1 MRILILLLFSFFLS
15 SAAIAQSSF
24 LPKNLGGSVNSVYD
38 DVNPVISPDGTTLFF
53 VRANH
58 PENTLGERDSE
69 DIWSSSQ
76 STDGTWSPAQRIENL
91 NIGRYNAVLSV
102 AADGQ
107 SLLLNGVYNKKG
119 NIWKKRGLSVSYKNL
134 SNWTTPE
141 RLKVKKLS
149 KKNRG
154 MKSNGAMSADG
165 KYIVLSY
172 SKIYNGEKNNLYI
185 IEKKSNGKWRR
196 PIKINK
202 LNTAAK
208 EEAPF
213 LSADGKTIFFAS
225 NRKDEFNIYKS
236 ERTGLDIK
244 TWSKPI
250 PLSDTINSDGWDSYF
265 KTNAKGN
272 WAYFSSTNKS
282 IGGADIYKIK
292 LFEESPFVIASGT
305 VLNSKTLLPL
315 IGKSFTVLVDGKP
328 ADSLKINTDSATYSL
343 KLPLGKSYSLSPFV
357 TNYVAKSSLLDV
369 STVKEFTKSKIDLQ
383 ATPLPYVLVKGK
395 LLLRDTGMPVPASA
409 NPKVLINNLLDDS
422 LKLDVNEATYEVKLK
437 HGAVY
442 ELHAEAT
449 KHEPEPHKLDLS
461 KIEEYEEITQNLF
474 LIEKKMAIVTGKVLD
489 KKTNK
494 PLAKLSAARINVEGL
509 SSVLAKIDTITG
521 EYELKLPLA
530 SSYTI
535 NAAAPNYYPMYEIV
549 QTGSESTN
557 VKIYKDLTI
566 IPIEVGQSIRLNN
579 IFFDPNKSILKPA
592 SFPELDRVADF
603 LTTTPDLKIEIAG
616 HTDNVGT
623 APANLT
629 LSLNRAKAVTDYVI
643 KKGISKDRV
652 LAKGYGLTK
661 PVASN
666 KTKEGKAQNRRVEF
680 TVLDK

>member
-1 MRILILLLFSFFLS
+1 MRILTLFLFSFFLS
-15 SAAIAQSSF
+15 SVAIAQSSF
-24 LPKNLGGSVNSVYD
+24 LPKNLGSSVNSVYD
-38 DVNPVISPDGTTLFF
+38 DINPVISRDGSTLFF
-53 VRANH
+53 VRVNH
-58 PENTLGERDSE
+58 PENTFGERDSE
-69 DIWSSSQ
+69 DIWCSSQ
-76 STDGTWSPAQRIENL
+76 NSDGTWSPAKRIENL

-119 NIWKKRGLSVSYKNL
+119 NIWKKRGLSVAYKSL

-185 IEKKSNGKWRR
+185 AEKKSNGKWRR
-196 PIKINK
+196 PIKISK

-225 NRKDEFNIYKS
+225 NRKDGFNIYKS
-236 ERTGLDIK
+236 ERTGSDLK

-250 PLSDTINSDGWDSYF
+250 PLSDTINSEGWDSYF

-292 LFEESPFVIASGT
+292 LFEENPFVIVSGT
-305 VLNSKTLLPL
+305 VVNSKNQRPL
-315 IGKSFTVLVDGKP
+315 IGKDFTVMVNGKP
-328 ADSLKINTDSATYSL
+328 ADSVKINKDSATYIL
-343 KLPLGKSYSLSPFV
+343 KLPLGSSYSLSPAV
-357 TNYVAKSSLLDV
+357 PNYVSKASPLNVSDV
-369 STVKEFTKSKIDLQ
+369 REFTKSKIDLQ

-395 LLLRDTGMPVPASA
+395 LLMRDTGQPVSVSA
-409 NPKVLINNLLDDS
+409 NPKVLINNRLVDS
-422 LKLDVNEATYEVKLK
+422 LKLDLSEATYEVKLK
-437 HGAVY
+437 YGVVY
-442 ELHAEAT
+442 QLQAEAT
-449 KHEPEPHKLDLS
+449 KHEPEPYNLDLT
-461 KIEEYEEITQNLF
+461 KIEEYEEITRNLF
-474 LIEKKMAIVTGKVLD
+474 LTEEKMAIVTGKVLD

-509 SSVLAKIDTITG
+509 SSVLAKIDTVTG

-535 NAAAPNYYPMYEIV
+535 NAAAPNYYPMYETV
-549 QTGSESTN
+549 QTGGERSN

-579 IFFDPNKSILKPA
+579 IFFDPNKSVLKPA

-603 LTTTPDLKIEIAG
+603 LTDSPDLKIEIAG

-643 KKGISKDRV
+643 KKGIAKDRV
-652 LAKGYGLTK
+652 VAKGYGLTK

-666 KTKEGKAQNRRVEF
+666 KTKEGKALNRRVEF